1 MMAFGP
7 NRVPA
12 ASAGVEETEI
22 IARFDGWDLAAI
34 QLDSERE
41 IAGPLRN
48 VPRHWYRL
56 IRR

>member
-12 ASAGVEETEI
+12 APAGVEET
-22 IARFDGWDLAAI
+22 ARFDGWDLSAI